1 MNENETMQETPEMPT
16 PELTPEQLA
25 EIEGA
30 QREQEEA
37 TYGKARSAAQQ
48 RRQSAAIIAEHDDL
62 LADML
67 YEITMGQFGE
77 EV

>member
-1 MNENETMQETPEMPT
+1 MDKNQNEYLEPMMPEP
-16 PELTPEQLA
+16 TPEQLA
-25 EIEGA
+25 EMEAERQA
-30 QREQEEA
+30 QDEAIFGPVRRAAEQ
-37 TYGKARSAAQQ
+37 RRNSAAV
-48 RRQSAAIIAEHDDL
+48 IAEHDEL

>member
-1 MNENETMQETPEMPT
+1 MDENEIMEPVMPD
-16 PELTPEQLA
+16 PTPEQLA
-25 EIEGA
+25 EEAAEREA
-30 QREQEEA
+30 QDEA
-37 TYGKARSAAQQ
+37 TYGPMRAAAQQ
-48 RRQSAAIIAEHDDL
+48 RRNNAQIVAEHDDL

>member
-1 MNENETMQETPEMPT
+1 MDENEIMEPMMPEP
-16 PELTPEQLA
+16 TPEQLA
-25 EIEGA
+25 EMEAERQKQDEAIYGPMREA
-30 QREQEEA
+30 ADQR
-37 TYGKARSAAQQ
+37 RNSAAV
-48 RRQSAAIIAEHDDL
+48 IAEHDEL

>member
-1 MNENETMQETPEMPT
+1 MDENEIMEPAMPEPT
-16 PELTPEQLA
+16 PEQIA
-25 EIEGA
+25 EEEA
-30 QREQEEA
+30 ARKAQEEA
-37 TYGKARSAAQQ
+37 TYGPMREAAKQ
-48 RRQSAAIIAEHDDL
+48 RRDSAEIVAEHDDL

>member
-1 MNENETMQETPEMPT
+1 MDENEIMEPLMPEP
-16 PELTPEQLA
+16 TPEQLA
-25 EIEGA
+25 EEEAAREA
-30 QREQEEA
+30 QDEA
-37 TYGKARSAAQQ
+37 TYGPMRRAAKQRRDSAAV
-48 RRQSAAIIAEHDDL
+48 IAEHDDL

>member
-1 MNENETMQETPEMPT
+1 MDENQTEIMEPMTPEP
-16 PELTPEQLA
+16 TPEQLA
-25 EIEGA
+25 EMEAARQA
-30 QREQEEA
+30 QDDE
-37 TYGKARSAAQQ
+37 TYGPMRRAAEQRHRSAAV
-48 RRQSAAIIAEHDDL
+48 IAEHDEL

>member
-1 MNENETMQETPEMPT
+1 MDENQTEITEPMTPEP
-16 PELTPEQLA
+16 TPEQLA
-25 EIEGA
+25 EMEAERQKQDDETLGPMRRA
-30 QREQEEA
+30 ANQR
-37 TYGKARSAAQQ
+37 RNSAAV
-48 RRQSAAIIAEHDDL
+48 IAEHDEL

>member
-25 EIEGA
+25 EIEDA
-30 QREQEEA
+30 QREQDEA
-37 TYGKARSAAQQ
+37 TYGAARDAAQQ

-67 YEITMGQFGE
+67 YEITMNQFGE